1 MKRIK
6 LLIFNT
12 LRRFFRKP
20 LKLDKTLSI
29 QLIGNQEIDVYT
41 ERTKW
46 YFPGI
51 EFTLHTNRINNADIF
66 LVADVSAIN
75 YFSLL
80 LNAHKT
86 FIVDPNF
93 YSNTEV
99 SNWVSAYYN
108 ILTKK
113 EKNKYTKL
121 SQYNFNTF
129 LSSYNSNEYAYLFGS
144 GPSIERYDQHIYKEN
159 SIRIICNS
167 LIKNK
172 KFIDFINPTAI
183 VAADPLF
190 HFGHSKYAKKFRNDL
205 IDTIKKYNCTL
216 FVPQFNLPMFIKH
229 YPQLKQNIIGLNFQT
244 SINIPNRKNV
254 SVKGTENIFT
264 LMMLP
269 IACSIANHINVIG
282 MDGKDPSK
290 KNNYFWEH
298 HAGFQYVDLIE
309 ETQKLHNSFFRDRN
323 YINYFGN
330 HCNEVNL
337 LIKHIEFQK
346 KTVNTLEKSNIPALQ
361 DRININL

>member
-1 MKRIK
+1 MKTINLLLFNIVRRI
-6 LLIFNT
+6 
-12 LRRFFRKP
+12 FRKP
-20 LKLDKTLSI
+20 LERDRTLSI
-29 QLIGNQEIDVYT
+29 RLIGSQEIEVYT
-41 ERTKW
+41 ERIKW
-46 YFPGI
+46 YLPGI
-51 EFTLHTNRINNADIF
+51 EFTLHSNKIKNADIVF
-66 LVADVSAIN
+66 VADINAIN
-75 YFSLL
+75 YSNFL

-86 FIVDPNF
+86 YIVDPNF

-99 SNWVSAYYN
+99 SNWVSAYFN
-108 ILTKK
+108 ILAK
-113 EKNKYTKL
+113 EEKDKYAKL
-121 SQYNFNTF
+121 SQDNFKKF
-129 LSSYNSNEYAYLFGS
+129 LSVYNSYENAYLFGS
-144 GPSIERYDQHIYKEN
+144 GPSIEKYNQHIYKEN

-216 FVPQFNLPMFIKH
+216 FVPQFNLPMFLKH

-269 IACSIANHINVIG
+269 IACSIAKHIFVIG

-290 KNNYFWEH
+290 KNDYFWEH
-298 HAGFQYVDLIE
+298 HGEFQYVDLME
-309 ETQKLHNSFFRDRN
+309 ETQKLHNSFFRDRD
-323 YINYFGN
+323 YIHYFEN

-337 LIKHIEFQK
+337 LIEYIESQN
-346 KTVNTLEKSNIPALQ
+346 KTVITLEKSNIPAFQ
-361 DRININL
+361 SRISINS